1 MRFFPWLLFLA
12 SLTLKVSSSL
22 MAVGDFEANESSKLS
37 FLPNLRLPIF
47 RDNFLQVL
55 ITV

>member
-22 MAVGDFEANESSKLS
+22 MAVGDFEAKESSKLS
-37 FLPNLRLPIF
+37 FLLNLRLPIF